1 MRGRTD
7 EQPALFH
14 TFHIE
19 DRIRADHP
27 LRDVKRRVDRIPA
40 ALSAEFAK
48 CYSRTG
54 RPSVPPERLLKA
66 QLLLSLYSI
75 RSERQLCERID
86 TDLLFRWFLDL
97 QPSEEAF
104 DHAVFSH
111 NRKRLDDG
119 DLTRAFF
126 DAVVAEAFTAGLC
139 SEHFSVDGTLIESFA
154 SAESFQPNPVE
165 ESPSDSGS
173 SVGDS
178 EPSAADSGPSPA
190 PPADGNGFKP
200 SNPEVDFHGQK
211 RTNET
216 HRSRVDPEAKLY
228 RKGKGKEAKLSH
240 MGHAL
245 NENRNGLIVGIAAT
259 EANGT
264 AERAAALEMVDE
276 LQAKHGRKPKTLGA
290 DKGYDSGEF
299 YRELEQRSIEPHVP
313 LVKEPRDP
321 AEVACKQ
328 RRPGVEAR
336 QRMKARA
343 GGDGYRL
350 SQKCRKKIEEVFGW
364 LKGRGGRS
372 EPDGGEVEAEAGVGA
387 GGGGLQSGAAAE
399 AGPGRLGRGFGGCR
413 GWRGVGVAERISAT
427 GTRRPGLRRIARTGS
442 FRR

>member
-14 TFHIE
+14 SFRVE

-27 LRDVKRRVDRIPA
+27 LRDVKRRADRILA
-40 ALSAEFAK
+40 SLSAEFAK

-66 QLLLSLYSI
+66 QLLLALYSI

-97 QPSEEAF
+97 QPSEEVF

-154 SAESFQPNPVE
+154 SAKSFQPMPTTPPE
-165 ESPSDSGS
+165 ESPSDKGPSAGDRGS
-173 SVGDS
+173 S
-178 EPSAADSGPSPA
+178 PA
-190 PPADGNGFKP
+190 SPADGNRFKP
-200 SNPEVDFHGQK
+200 SNPDVDFHGQK

-216 HRSRVDPEAKLY
+216 HQSRTDPEAKLY
-228 RKGKGKEAKLSH
+228 RKGMGKEAKLSH

-245 NENRNGLIVGIAAT
+245 NENRNGLIVGIRAT

-264 AERAAALEMVDE
+264 AERTAALEMVDE
-276 LQAKHGRKPKTLGA
+276 LKSKHGKTPKTVGA

-299 YRELEQRSIEPHVP
+299 LMELEKRSVEPHVP

-321 AEVACKQ
+321 KGVKDRKQ
-328 RRPGVEAR
+328 QAGVEAR

-364 LKGRGGRS
+364 LKGVAGAGRS
-372 EPDGGEVEAEAGVGA
+372 RTVGRWK
-387 GGGGLQSGAAAE
+387 LQQALELGAAAYNLV
-399 AGPGRLGRGFGGCR
+399 RLRKLAPAC
-413 GWRGVGVAERISAT
+413 
-427 GTRRPGLRRIARTGS
+427 
-442 FRR
+442 

>member
-1 MRGRTD
+1 MRGRID
-7 EQPALFH
+7 EQPALFR
-14 TFHIE
+14 TFRVE

-27 LRDVKRRVDRIPA
+27 LRDVKRRTDRISA
-40 ALSAEFAK
+40 SLSGKFAE

-111 NRKRLDDG
+111 NRQRLDDG

-154 SAESFQPNPVE
+154 SAKSFQPIPE
-165 ESPSDSGS
+165 KSPPTPPEKSPSDSRLSPTDKGL
-173 SVGDS
+173 
-178 EPSAADSGPSPA
+178 SPA
-190 PPADGNGFKP
+190 SPPDGNGFKP
-200 SNPEVDFHGQK
+200 SNPDVDFHGQK

-216 HRSRVDPEAKLY
+216 HQSRTDPEAKLY
-228 RKGKGKEAKLSH
+228 RKGMGKEAKLSH

-245 NENRNGLIVGIAAT
+245 NENRNGLIVGIHAT
-259 EANGT
+259 EASGT
-264 AERAAALEMVDE
+264 AERTAALEMVDA
-276 LQAKHGRKPKTLGA
+276 LKSKHGKTPKTVGT

-299 YRELEQRSIEPHVP
+299 LLELEKRSIEPHVP
-313 LVKEPRDP
+313 LVKAPRDP
-321 AEVACKQ
+321 SGVKDPKQ
-328 RRPGVEAR
+328 KAGVEAR
-336 QRMKARA
+336 RRMKERA

-364 LKGRGGRS
+364 LKGVAGAGRS
-372 EPDGGEVEAEAGVGA
+372 RTVGWWK
-387 GGGGLQSGAAAE
+387 LQQALELAAA
-399 AGPGRLGRGFGGCR
+399 AYNLVRLRKLAPAC
-413 GWRGVGVAERISAT
+413 
-427 GTRRPGLRRIARTGS
+427 
-442 FRR
+442 

>member
-14 TFHIE
+14 TFRVE

-27 LRDVKRRVDRIPA
+27 LRDVKRRADRILA
-40 ALSAEFAK
+40 SLSSEFAK

-66 QLLLSLYSI
+66 QLLLALYSI

-104 DHAVFSH
+104 DHAAFSH

-119 DLTRAFF
+119 GLARAFF

-154 SAESFQPNPVE
+154 SAKSFQPIAAAAPE
-165 ESPSDSGS
+165 QSPSDK
-173 SVGDS
+173 
-178 EPSAADSGPSPA
+178 GPSPTDGGSA
-190 PPADGNGFKP
+190 PADGNGFKP
-200 SNPEVDFHGQK
+200 SNPDVDFHGEK
-211 RTNET
+211 RTNQT
-216 HRSRVDPEAKLY
+216 HRSRTDPEAKLY
-228 RKGKGKEAKLSH
+228 RKGLGKEAKLSH

-245 NENRNGLIVGIAAT
+245 NENRNGLIVGIRAT
-259 EANGT
+259 EASGT
-264 AERAAALEMVDE
+264 AERTATLEMIDE
-276 LQAKHGRKPKTLGA
+276 LKSKHGKKPKTVGA

-299 YRELEQRSIEPHVP
+299 FLELEKRSIEPHVP
-313 LVKEPRDP
+313 LVKAPRDP
-321 AEVACKQ
+321 EDVAYRKQ
-328 RRPGVEAR
+328 KAGVEAR

-364 LKGRGGRS
+364 LKGVAGMGRS
-372 EPDGGEVEAEAGVGA
+372 RLVGRWK
-387 GGGGLQSGAAAE
+387 LQQTLELAAA
-399 AGPGRLGRGFGGCR
+399 AYNLVRLRKL
-413 GWRGVGVAERISAT
+413 A
-427 GTRRPGLRRIARTGS
+427 PAR
-442 FRR
+442 

>member
-14 TFHIE
+14 SFNVE
-19 DRIRADHP
+19 ARIRADHP
-27 LRDVKRRVDRIPA
+27 LRDVKRRTDRILGS
-40 ALSAEFAK
+40 LSGAFAK

-119 DLTRAFF
+119 GLTRAFF

-139 SEHFSVDGTLIESFA
+139 GEHFSVDGTLIESFA
-154 SAESFQPNPVE
+154 SAKSFQPIPATTPE
-165 ESPSDSGS
+165 ESPDDQGPPA
-173 SVGDS
+173 GDR
-178 EPSAADSGPSPA
+178 GPSPA
-190 PPADGNGFKP
+190 SPADGNGFKP

-216 HRSRVDPEAKLY
+216 HQSPTDPEAKLY
-228 RKGKGKEAKLSH
+228 RKGAGKEAKLSH
-240 MGHAL
+240 MGQTMT
-245 NENRNGLIVGIAAT
+245 ENRHGIVVGIQAT

-264 AERAAALEMVDE
+264 AERTAALEMVDE
-276 LQAKHGRKPKTLGA
+276 LKSKHGKTPKTVGA

-299 YRELEQRSIEPHVP
+299 FMEMENRAIEPHVP

-321 AEVACKQ
+321 ETVAYRKQ
-328 RRPGVEAR
+328 KAGVEAR

-343 GGDGYRL
+343 GGEGYRL

-364 LKGRGGRS
+364 LKGIAGLDRSRVVGRWK
-372 EPDGGEVEAEAGVGA
+372 
-387 GGGGLQSGAAAE
+387 LQQALELGAAAYNLV
-399 AGPGRLGRGFGGCR
+399 RLRKLAP
-413 GWRGVGVAERISAT
+413 VG
-427 GTRRPGLRRIARTGS
+427 
-442 FRR
+442 

>member
-7 EQPALFH
+7 EQPTLFH
-14 TFHIE
+14 TFDVE
-19 DRIRADHP
+19 NRIRADHP
-27 LRDVKRRVDRIPA
+27 LRDVKRRADRILA
-40 ALSAEFAK
+40 SLSADFAK

-66 QLLLSLYSI
+66 QLLLALYSI

-119 DLTRAFF
+119 GLARAFF

-139 SEHFSVDGTLIESFA
+139 SEHFGVDGTPIESFA
-154 SAESFQPNPVE
+154 SAKSFRPIPATP
-165 ESPSDSGS
+165 PSDNGS
-173 SVGDS
+173 SAG
-178 EPSAADSGPSPA
+178 GGG

-200 SNPEVDFHGQK
+200 SNPEVDFHGEK

-228 RKGKGKEAKLSH
+228 RKGLGKEAKLSH

-245 NENRNGLIVGIAAT
+245 NENRNGLIVGIRAT
-259 EANGT
+259 EASGT
-264 AERAAALEMVDE
+264 AERTAALEMVDE
-276 LQAKHGRKPKTLGA
+276 LGSKHGKRPKTVGA

-299 YRELEQRSIEPHVP
+299 LLELEKRTIEPHVP
-313 LVKEPRDP
+313 LVKAPRDP
-321 AEVACKQ
+321 AGVACRKQ
-328 RRPGVEAR
+328 RAGVEAR

-364 LKGRGGRS
+364 SKGIAGMGRS
-372 EPDGGEVEAEAGVGA
+372 RLVGRWK
-387 GGGGLQSGAAAE
+387 LQQTLELAAA
-399 AGPGRLGRGFGGCR
+399 AYNLVRLRKLAPAC
-413 GWRGVGVAERISAT
+413 
-427 GTRRPGLRRIARTGS
+427 
-442 FRR
+442 